1 MAEISSMTGSSNKII
16 NTDKVNISI
25 DITSVN
31 NRFLEIYLKI
41 PDSLRHLDSKLR
53 SIIQDKLTRGKID
66 CYISYALNA
75 SDSLNINNDVLHAL
89 ASAVSQINKELP
101 QSNVNALEILNYPGV
116 ISQESNLQEKLDE
129 EILRNFSEAIDTLKE
144 NRKKEG
150 IKLKDAL
157 ISRLD
162 KIVEL
167 SSIVGTQLD
176 KLVDLE
182 RARIL
187 NKISTLDLNVNPER
201 LEQEVALAAQ
211 RADVREEYDR
221 LLAHVKEVKNI
232 LDKGGLCGKRLDFM
246 MQEFNRESNT
256 LASKASNLEITKV
269 AVELKVVVEQM
280 REQVQ
285 NIE

>member
-1 MAEISSMTGSSNKII
+1 MADISSMTGSSNRII
-16 NTDKVNISI
+16 NTERVNISI

-31 NRFLEIYLKI
+31 NRFLEIYLKM
-41 PDSLRHLDSKLR
+41 PDQLRHLDSKLR
-53 SIIQDKLTRGKID
+53 SIIQEKLTRGKID
-66 CYISYALNA
+66 CYLSYALNA
-75 SDSLNINNDVLHAL
+75 TDSLNINQDVLHAL
-89 ASAVSQINKELP
+89 ANAVSKINQELP

-116 ISQESNLQEKLDE
+116 ISQEANLQELIDV
-129 EILRNFSEAIDTLKE
+129 EILRNFSEAIDTMKE
-144 NRKKEG
+144 NRRKEG
-150 IKLKDAL
+150 IKLKEAL

-167 SSIVGTQLD
+167 SKIVGAQLE
-176 KLVDLE
+176 KLVELE
-182 RARIL
+182 RQRIVS
-187 NKISTLDLNVNPER
+187 KISTLDVNVNPER

-221 LLAHVKEVKNI
+221 LLAHVKEVKSI
-232 LDKGGLCGKRLDFM
+232 LEKGGICGKRLDFM

-256 LASKASNLEITKV
+256 LASKASNLEITQV
-269 AVELKVVVEQM
+269 AVELKVLVEQM

>member
-1 MAEISSMTGSSNKII
+1 MADISSMTGSSNRII
-16 NTDKVNISI
+16 NTDRVNISI

-31 NRFLEIYLKI
+31 NRFLEIYLKM
-41 PDSLRHLDSKLR
+41 PDQLRHLDSKLR
-53 SIIQDKLTRGKID
+53 SIIQEKLTRGKID
-66 CYISYALNA
+66 CYLSYVLNA
-75 SDSLNINNDVLHAL
+75 TDSLNINQDVLHAL
-89 ASAVSQINKELP
+89 ANAVSKINQELP

-116 ISQESNLQEKLDE
+116 ISQEANLQELIDE
-129 EILRNFSEAIDTLKE
+129 EILRNFSEAIDTMKE
-144 NRKKEG
+144 NRRKEG
-150 IKLKDAL
+150 IKLKEAL

-167 SSIVGTQLD
+167 SKIVGTQLE
-176 KLVDLE
+176 KLVELE
-182 RARIL
+182 RQRIVS
-187 NKISTLDLNVNPER
+187 KISTLDVNVNSER

-221 LLAHVKEVKNI
+221 LLAHVKEVKSI
-232 LDKGGLCGKRLDFM
+232 LEKGGICGKRLDFM

-256 LASKASNLEITKV
+256 LASKASNLEITQV
-269 AVELKVVVEQM
+269 AVELKVLVEQM

>member
-1 MAEISSMTGSSNKII
+1 MAEISSMTGSSNRII
-16 NTDKVNISI
+16 NTDRVNISI

-31 NRFLEIYLKI
+31 NRFLEIYLKM
-41 PDSLRHLDSKLR
+41 PDQLRHLDSKLR
-53 SIIQDKLTRGKID
+53 SIIQEKLTRGKID
-66 CYISYALNA
+66 CYLSFALNA
-75 SDSLNINNDVLHAL
+75 TDSLNINQDVLHAL
-89 ASAVSQINKELP
+89 ANAVAQINKELP

-116 ISQESNLQEKLDE
+116 ISQESNLQEIIDE
-129 EILRNFSEAIDTLKE
+129 EILKHFSEAIDTLKE

-150 IKLKDAL
+150 IKLKDA
-157 ISRLD
+157 ITSRLD

-167 SSIVGTQLD
+167 TKIVEAQLD
-176 KLVDLE
+176 KLVETE
-182 RARIL
+182 RQRIV
-187 NKISTLDLNVNPER
+187 NKISTMDVNVNPER

-221 LLAHVKEVKNI
+221 LLAHVKEVNSI
-232 LDKGGLCGKRLDFM
+232 LDKGGICGKRLDFM

-256 LASKASNLEITKV
+256 LASKASNLEITQV
-269 AVELKVVVEQM
+269 AVELKVLVEQM

>member
-1 MAEISSMTGSSNKII
+1 MAEISSMTGSSNRII
-16 NTDKVNISI
+16 NADRVNISI

-31 NRFLEIYLKI
+31 NRFLEIYLKM
-41 PDSLRHLDSKLR
+41 PDQLRHLDSKLR
-53 SIIQDKLTRGKID
+53 SIIQEKLTRGKID
-66 CYISYALNA
+66 CYLSYALNA
-75 SDSLNINNDVLHAL
+75 SDSLNINQDVLHAL
-89 ASAVSQINKELP
+89 ANAVSKINQELP

-116 ISQESNLQEKLDE
+116 ISQESNLQEIIDE
-129 EILRNFSEAIDTLKE
+129 EILKHFSEAIDTLKE

-150 IKLKDAL
+150 IKLKDA
-157 ISRLD
+157 ITSRLD

-167 SSIVGTQLD
+167 TKIVEAQLD
-176 KLVDLE
+176 KLVETE
-182 RARIL
+182 RQRIV
-187 NKISTLDLNVNPER
+187 NKISTMDVNVNPER

-221 LLAHVKEVKNI
+221 LLAHVKEVNSI
-232 LDKGGLCGKRLDFM
+232 LDKGGICGKRLDFM

-256 LASKASNLEITKV
+256 LASKASNLEITQV
-269 AVELKVVVEQM
+269 AVELKVLVEQM

>member
-1 MAEISSMTGSSNKII
+1 MADISSMTGSSNRII
-16 NTDKVNISI
+16 NTERVNISI

-31 NRFLEIYLKI
+31 NRFLEIYLKM
-41 PDSLRHLDSKLR
+41 PDQLRHLDSKLR
-53 SIIQDKLTRGKID
+53 SIIQEKLTRGKID
-66 CYISYALNA
+66 CYLSYALNA
-75 SDSLNINNDVLHAL
+75 TDSLNINQDVLHAL
-89 ASAVSQINKELP
+89 ANAVSKINQELP

-116 ISQESNLQEKLDE
+116 ISQEANLQELIDE
-129 EILRNFSEAIDTLKE
+129 EILRNFSEAIDTMKE
-144 NRKKEG
+144 NRRKEG
-150 IKLKDAL
+150 IKLKEAL

-167 SSIVGTQLD
+167 SKIVGTQLE
-176 KLVDLE
+176 KLVELE
-182 RARIL
+182 RQRIVS
-187 NKISTLDLNVNPER
+187 KISTLDVNVNPER

-221 LLAHVKEVKNI
+221 LLAHVKEVKSI
-232 LDKGGLCGKRLDFM
+232 LEKGGICGKRLDFM

-256 LASKASNLEITKV
+256 LASKASNLEITQV
-269 AVELKVVVEQM
+269 AVELKVLVEQM

>member
-1 MAEISSMTGSSNKII
+1 MAEISSMTGSSNRII
-16 NTDKVNISI
+16 NTDRVNISI

-31 NRFLEIYLKI
+31 NRFLEIYLKM
-41 PDSLRHLDSKLR
+41 PDQLRHLDSKLR
-53 SIIQDKLTRGKID
+53 SIIQEKLTRGKID
-66 CYISYALNA
+66 CYLSFALNA
-75 SDSLNINNDVLHAL
+75 TDSLNINQDVLHAL
-89 ASAVSQINKELP
+89 ANAVSQINKELP

-116 ISQESNLQEKLDE
+116 ISQESNLQEIIDE
-129 EILRNFSEAIDTLKE
+129 EILKHFSEAIDTLKE

-150 IKLKDAL
+150 IKLKDA
-157 ISRLD
+157 ITSRLD

-167 SSIVGTQLD
+167 TKIVEAQLD
-176 KLVDLE
+176 KLVETE
-182 RARIL
+182 RQRIV
-187 NKISTLDLNVNPER
+187 NKISTMDVNVNPER

-221 LLAHVKEVKNI
+221 LLAHVKEVNSI
-232 LDKGGLCGKRLDFM
+232 LDKGGICGKRLDFM

-256 LASKASNLEITKV
+256 LASKASNLEITQV
-269 AVELKVVVEQM
+269 AVELKVLVEQM

>member
-1 MAEISSMTGSSNKII
+1 MAEISSMTGSSNRII
-16 NTDKVNISI
+16 NADRVNISI

-31 NRFLEIYLKI
+31 NRFLEIYLKM
-41 PDSLRHLDSKLR
+41 PDQLRHLDSKLR
-53 SIIQDKLTRGKID
+53 SIIQEKLTRGKID
-66 CYISYALNA
+66 CYLSFALNA
-75 SDSLNINNDVLHAL
+75 TDSLNINQDVLHAL
-89 ASAVSQINKELP
+89 ANAVSQINKELP

-116 ISQESNLQEKLDE
+116 ISQESNLQEIIDE

-144 NRKKEG
+144 NRRKEG

-167 SSIVGTQLD
+167 SKIVGAQLD
-176 KLVDLE
+176 KLVEME
-182 RARIL
+182 RERIV
-187 NKISTLDLNVNPER
+187 NKINTMDVNVNPER

-221 LLAHVKEVKNI
+221 LLAHVKEVKSI
-232 LDKGGLCGKRLDFM
+232 LDKGGVCGKRLDFM

-256 LASKASNLEITKV
+256 LASKASNLEITQV
-269 AVELKVVVEQM
+269 AVELKVLVEQM

>member
-1 MAEISSMTGSSNKII
+1 MAEISSMTGSSNRII
-16 NTDKVNISI
+16 NADRVNISI

-31 NRFLEIYLKI
+31 NRFLEIYLKM
-41 PDSLRHLDSKLR
+41 PDQLRHLDSKLR
-53 SIIQDKLTRGKID
+53 SIIQEKLTRGKID
-66 CYISYALNA
+66 CYLSFALNA
-75 SDSLNINNDVLHAL
+75 TDSLNINQDVLHAL
-89 ASAVSQINKELP
+89 ANAVSQINKELP

-116 ISQESNLQEKLDE
+116 ISQESNLQEIIDE
-129 EILRNFSEAIDTLKE
+129 EILKHFSEAIDTLKE

-150 IKLKDAL
+150 IKLKDA
-157 ISRLD
+157 ITSRLD

-167 SSIVGTQLD
+167 TKIVEAQLD
-176 KLVDLE
+176 KLVETE
-182 RARIL
+182 RQRIV
-187 NKISTLDLNVNPER
+187 NKISTMDVNVNPER

-221 LLAHVKEVKNI
+221 LLAHVKEVKSI
-232 LDKGGLCGKRLDFM
+232 LDKGGVCGKRLDFM

-256 LASKASNLEITKV
+256 LASKASNLEITQV
-269 AVELKVVVEQM
+269 AVELKVLVEQM

>member
-1 MAEISSMTGSSNKII
+1 MAEISSMTGSSNRII
-16 NTDKVNISI
+16 NTDRVNISI

-31 NRFLEIYLKI
+31 NRFLEIYLKM
-41 PDSLRHLDSKLR
+41 PDQLRHLDSKLR
-53 SIIQDKLTRGKID
+53 SIIQEKLTRGKID
-66 CYISYALNA
+66 CYLSYALNA
-75 SDSLNINNDVLHAL
+75 TDSLNINQDVLHAL
-89 ASAVSQINKELP
+89 ASAISKINKELP

-116 ISQESNLQEKLDE
+116 ISQEGNLQEMIDE

-144 NRKKEG
+144 NRRKEG

-157 ISRLD
+157 NSRLD

-167 SSIVGTQLD
+167 TQIVGAQLE
-176 KLVDLE
+176 KLVEIE
-182 RARIL
+182 RERIVS
-187 NKISTLDLNVNPER
+187 KISTLDVNVNPER

-232 LDKGGLCGKRLDFM
+232 LDKGGICGKRLDFM

-256 LASKASNLEITKV
+256 LASKASNLEITQV
-269 AVELKVVVEQM
+269 AVELKVLVEQM

>member
-1 MAEISSMTGSSNKII
+1 MADISSMTGSSNRII
-16 NTDKVNISI
+16 NTERVNISI

-31 NRFLEIYLKI
+31 NRFLEIYLRM
-41 PDSLRHLDSKLR
+41 PDQLRHLDSKLR
-53 SIIQDKLTRGKID
+53 SIIQEKLTRGKID
-66 CYISYALNA
+66 CYLSYALNA
-75 SDSLNINNDVLHAL
+75 TDSLNINQDVLHAL
-89 ASAVSQINKELP
+89 ANAVSKINQELP

-116 ISQESNLQEKLDE
+116 ISQEANLQELIDV
-129 EILRNFSEAIDTLKE
+129 EILRNFSEAIDTMKE
-144 NRKKEG
+144 NRRKEG
-150 IKLKDAL
+150 IKLKEAL

-167 SSIVGTQLD
+167 SKIVGAQLE
-176 KLVDLE
+176 KLVELE
-182 RARIL
+182 RQRIVS
-187 NKISTLDLNVNPER
+187 KISTLDVNVNPER

-221 LLAHVKEVKNI
+221 LLAHVKEVKSI
-232 LDKGGLCGKRLDFM
+232 LEKGGICGKRLDFM

-256 LASKASNLEITKV
+256 LASKASNLEITQV
-269 AVELKVVVEQM
+269 AVELKVLVEQM

>member
-1 MAEISSMTGSSNKII
+1 MADISSMTGSSNRII
-16 NTDKVNISI
+16 NTERVNISI

-31 NRFLEIYLKI
+31 NRFLEIYLKM
-41 PDSLRHLDSKLR
+41 PDQLRHLDSKLR
-53 SIIQDKLTRGKID
+53 SIIQEKLTRGKID
-66 CYISYALNA
+66 CYLSYALNA
-75 SDSLNINNDVLHAL
+75 TDSLNINQDVLHAL
-89 ASAVSQINKELP
+89 ANAVSKINQELP

-116 ISQESNLQEKLDE
+116 ISQEANLQELIDE
-129 EILRNFSEAIDTLKE
+129 EILRNFSEAIDTMKE
-144 NRKKEG
+144 NRRKEG
-150 IKLKDAL
+150 IKLKEAL

-167 SSIVGTQLD
+167 SKIVGAQLE
-176 KLVDLE
+176 KLVELE
-182 RARIL
+182 RQRIVS
-187 NKISTLDLNVNPER
+187 KISTLDVNVNPER

-221 LLAHVKEVKNI
+221 LLAHVKEVKSI
-232 LDKGGLCGKRLDFM
+232 LEKGGICGKRLDFM

-256 LASKASNLEITKV
+256 LASKASNLEITQV
-269 AVELKVVVEQM
+269 AVELKVLVEQM

>member
-1 MAEISSMTGSSNKII
+1 MADISSMTGSSNRII
-16 NTDKVNISI
+16 NTERVNISI

-31 NRFLEIYLKI
+31 NRFLEIYLKM
-41 PDSLRHLDSKLR
+41 PDQLRHLDSKLR
-53 SIIQDKLTRGKID
+53 SIIQEKLTRGKID
-66 CYISYALNA
+66 CYLSYALNA
-75 SDSLNINNDVLHAL
+75 TDSLNINQDVLHAL
-89 ASAVSQINKELP
+89 ANAVSKINQELP

-116 ISQESNLQEKLDE
+116 ISQEDNLQELIDE
-129 EILRNFSEAIDTLKE
+129 EILRNFSEAIDTMKE
-144 NRKKEG
+144 NRRKEG
-150 IKLKDAL
+150 IKLKEAL

-167 SSIVGTQLD
+167 SKIVGAQLE
-176 KLVDLE
+176 KLVELE
-182 RARIL
+182 RQRIVS
-187 NKISTLDLNVNPER
+187 KISTLDVNVNPER

-221 LLAHVKEVKNI
+221 LLAHVKEVKSI
-232 LDKGGLCGKRLDFM
+232 LEKGGICGKRLDFM

-256 LASKASNLEITKV
+256 LASKASNLEITQV
-269 AVELKVVVEQM
+269 AVELKVLVEQM

>member
-1 MAEISSMTGSSNKII
+1 MADISSMTGSSNRII
-16 NTDKVNISI
+16 NTDRVNISI

-31 NRFLEIYLKI
+31 NRFLEIYLKM
-41 PDSLRHLDSKLR
+41 PDQLRHLDSKLR
-53 SIIQDKLTRGKID
+53 SIIQEKLTRGKID
-66 CYISYALNA
+66 CYLSYALNA
-75 SDSLNINNDVLHAL
+75 TDSLNINQDVLHAL
-89 ASAVSQINKELP
+89 TNAVSKINQELP

-116 ISQESNLQEKLDE
+116 ISQEANLQELIDE

-144 NRKKEG
+144 NRRKEG
-150 IKLKDAL
+150 IKLKEAL

-167 SSIVGTQLD
+167 SKIVRAQLE
-176 KLVDLE
+176 KLVELE
-182 RARIL
+182 RQRIVS
-187 NKISTLDLNVNPER
+187 KISTLDVNVNPER

-221 LLAHVKEVKNI
+221 LLAHVKEVKSI
-232 LDKGGLCGKRLDFM
+232 LEKGGICGKRLDFM

-256 LASKASNLEITKV
+256 LASKASNLEITQV
-269 AVELKVVVEQM
+269 AVELKVLVEQM

>member
-1 MAEISSMTGSSNKII
+1 MADISSMTGSSNRII
-16 NTDKVNISI
+16 NTDRVNISI

-31 NRFLEIYLKI
+31 NRFLEIYLKM
-41 PDSLRHLDSKLR
+41 PDQLRHLDSKIR
-53 SIIQDKLTRGKID
+53 SIIQEKLTRGKID
-66 CYISYALNA
+66 CYLSYALNA
-75 SDSLNINNDVLHAL
+75 TDSLNINQDVLHAL
-89 ASAVSQINKELP
+89 TNAVSKINQELP

-116 ISQESNLQEKLDE
+116 ISQEANLQELIDE

-144 NRKKEG
+144 NRRKEG
-150 IKLKDAL
+150 IKLKEAL

-167 SSIVGTQLD
+167 SKIVGAQLE
-176 KLVDLE
+176 KLVELE
-182 RARIL
+182 RQRIVS
-187 NKISTLDLNVNPER
+187 KISTLDVNVNPER

-221 LLAHVKEVKNI
+221 LLAHVKEVKSI
-232 LDKGGLCGKRLDFM
+232 LEKGGICGKRLDFM

-256 LASKASNLEITKV
+256 LASKASNLEITQV
-269 AVELKVVVEQM
+269 AVELKVLVEQM

>member
-1 MAEISSMTGSSNKII
+1 MADISSMTGSANKII
-16 NTDKVNISI
+16 NTDLVNINI

-31 NRFLEIYLKI
+31 NRFLEIYLKM

-53 SIIQDKLTRGKID
+53 SLCQEKLTRGKID

-75 SDSLNINNDVLHAL
+75 SDSMNINDDVLKAVS
-89 ASAVSQINKELP
+89 SAVSKITSEMP
-101 QSNVNALEILNYPGV
+101 QANVNALDVLNYPGL
-116 ISQESNLQEKLDE
+116 ISQPDNIQEKIDDA
-129 EILRNFSEAIDTLKE
+129 ILNNFSIALDTLKE

-150 IKLKDAL
+150 KKLKDAL
-157 ISRLD
+157 LSRLD

-167 SSIVGTQLD
+167 SKIVGDQLD
-176 KLVDLE
+176 KLVQIE
-182 RARIL
+182 RERITS
-187 NKISTLDLNVNPER
+187 KISTLDINVDPTR

-211 RADVREEYDR
+211 KADVREEYDR
-221 LLAHVKEVKNI
+221 LLAHVKEVRNI
-232 LDKGGLCGKRLDFM
+232 LEKGGLCGKRLDFM

-256 LASKASNLEITKV
+256 LASKASNLDITKV

>member
-1 MAEISSMTGSSNKII
+1 MADISSMTGSSNRII
-16 NTDKVNISI
+16 NTDRVNISI

-31 NRFLEIYLKI
+31 NRFLEIYLKM
-41 PDSLRHLDSKLR
+41 PDQLRHLDSKLR
-53 SIIQDKLTRGKID
+53 SIIQEKLTRGKID
-66 CYISYALNA
+66 CYLSYALNA
-75 SDSLNINNDVLHAL
+75 TDSLNINQDVLHAL
-89 ASAVSQINKELP
+89 TNAVSKINQELP

-116 ISQESNLQEKLDE
+116 ISQEANLQELIDE
-129 EILRNFSEAIDTLKE
+129 EILRNFSEAIDTMKE
-144 NRKKEG
+144 NRRKEG
-150 IKLKDAL
+150 IKLKEAL

-167 SSIVGTQLD
+167 SKIVGAQLE
-176 KLVDLE
+176 KLVELE
-182 RARIL
+182 RQRIVS
-187 NKISTLDLNVNPER
+187 KISTLDVNVNPER

-221 LLAHVKEVKNI
+221 LLAHVKEVKSI
-232 LDKGGLCGKRLDFM
+232 LEKGGICGKRLDFM

-256 LASKASNLEITKV
+256 LASKASNLEITQV
-269 AVELKVVVEQM
+269 AVELKVLVEQM